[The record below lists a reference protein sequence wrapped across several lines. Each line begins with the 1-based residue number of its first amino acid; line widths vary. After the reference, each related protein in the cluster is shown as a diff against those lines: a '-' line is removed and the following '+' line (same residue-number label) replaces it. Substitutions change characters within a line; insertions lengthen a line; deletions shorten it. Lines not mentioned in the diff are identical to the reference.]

1 MSSLHPFHVKARLG
15 SISLA
20 AGLALSASAHA
31 ESGTEPGNLQLYL
44 GGGGGASPM
53 TLDSRDYSAT
63 GTFMMQNPGSGYEIS
78 QDSTYAGSYKAFV
91 GLRFLKFFAIEAGV
105 AHLGTVGFTA
115 EWASSGLTYTDRGD
129 YSAAMSYVA
138 GLLTLPMGSDGSY
151 FHVKGGAAQVK
162 VDLTETL
169 TLSNGFSTSESV
181 HTSSVKQSRPLVG
194 IGYTSPTGPR
204 SQFRVE
210 VEHLGEIGTE
220 YVFQKS
226 PGRASVTM
234 VTASFMVAF

>member
-1 MSSLHPFHVKARLG
+1 MSSLHPFRTKAHLG
-15 SISLA
+15 AITLA
-20 AGLALSASAHA
+20 AGLALSPGAHA
-31 ESGTEPGNLQLYL
+31 DSDTDPGNLQFYF

-63 GTFMMQNPGSGYEIS
+63 GTFMMQNPGSGYDIS
-78 QDSTYAGSYKAFV
+78 QDNTYAASYKAFAGV
-91 GLRFLKFFAIEAGV
+91 RFLKFFAIEAGF

-115 EWASSGLTYTDRGD
+115 EWSGSGLTYTDRGD
-129 YSAAMSYVA
+129 YSASMSYVA

-151 FHVKGGAAQVK
+151 FHVKGGTAQVN

-169 TLSNGFSTSESV
+169 TLSNGFTSSESV
-181 HTSSVKQSRPLVG
+181 HTSSVKQTRPLVG

-210 VEHLGEIGTE
+210 IEHLGEIGTE
-220 YVFQKS
+220 YIFQTS